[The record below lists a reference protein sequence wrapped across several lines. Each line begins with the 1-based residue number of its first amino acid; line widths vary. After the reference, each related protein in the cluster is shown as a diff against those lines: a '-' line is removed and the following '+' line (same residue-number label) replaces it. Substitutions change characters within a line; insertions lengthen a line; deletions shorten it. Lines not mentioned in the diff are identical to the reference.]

1 MSSGESRPPNPF
13 AAEYRQCLSTDCG
26 AAPSK
31 RSLVRHPS
39 LMKTKVSEVSAE
51 PEPVIE
57 DCKSEFL
64 PNLHSGA
71 CADIGFR
78 SSMEDVYLCV
88 DNFLP
93 NFGPKNHIDG
103 PSAFYG
109 FIVEDKSFPSDI
121 EKIVASAICRI
132 DNAFVD
138 AGLASGTTALAALVI
153 GRTCTPR
160 YHHYPSS
167 LPPPL
172 APVSRRICLP
182 QMLAS
187 PIVDTC
193 LYSLNLVLL
202 FFTLNLFALATSSS
216 LDITLLTGLAIVNLI
231 SSFSSLVFGKSS
243 NE

>member
-109 FIVEDKSFPSDI
+109 VFDGRVGKHAADFACHHLPKFIVEDKSFPSDI

-153 GRTCTPR
+153 GRLGC
-160 YHHYPSS
+160 
-167 LPPPL
+167 
-172 APVSRRICLP
+172 
-182 QMLAS
+182 
-187 PIVDTC
+187 
-193 LYSLNLVLL
+193 
-202 FFTLNLFALATSSS
+202 
-216 LDITLLTGLAIVNLI
+216 
-231 SSFSSLVFGKSS
+231 
-243 NE
+243 